1 MTSTTEPTIVPLPAL
16 APAQHKAQLWADDSQ
31 QVFAVV
37 MGERVPD
44 LPARLAGADVIDHDC
59 LLPGA
64 LEPEL
69 QRRAPYLVQLKRE
82 SAFTDWLLF
91 EAGAGLGDWGVLV
104 CSPAKRLFLRSHLRG
119 LLQARTPEGQQ
130 IALDWMDPQVLQIIL
145 PRFDAAA
152 LSAFMGPV
160 QSYVIAGAQH
170 WFTASL
176 NLGQLQS
183 RTVPLMK
190 AA

>member
-1 MTSTTEPTIVPLPAL
+1 MTTTEPTLIPLPAL

-37 MGERVPD
+37 MGDRVPD
-44 LPARLAGADVIDHDC
+44 LSARLAEADVIDHDC

-69 QRRAPYLVQLKRE
+69 QRRAPYLVHLKRE

-91 EAGAGLGDWGVLV
+91 EASAGLGPWGVLV

-119 LLQARTPEGQQ
+119 LLQARIPGGQQ
-130 IALDWMDPQVLQIIL
+130 IALDWMDPQILQILL
-145 PRFDAAA
+145 PLFDAAA

-160 QSYVIAGAQH
+160 QSYVIAGTDH

-176 NLGQLQS
+176 NLGQLHS
-183 RTVPLMK
+183 RSVPLAK

>member
-1 MTSTTEPTIVPLPAL
+1 MTSIEPTIIPLPAL
-16 APAQHKAQLWADDSQ
+16 APAQHKAQLWADDSH
-31 QVFAVV
+31 QVFAVI

-44 LPARLAGADVIDHDC
+44 LPAKLADADVIDHDC

-69 QRRAPYLVQLKRE
+69 QQRAPYLVQLRRE

-91 EAGAGLGDWGVLV
+91 EAGVGLGDWGVLV

-130 IALDWMDPQVLQIIL
+130 IAIDWMDPQILQILL
-145 PRFDAAA
+145 PRFDPAG

-160 QSYVIAGAQH
+160 QSYVVAGADR

-176 NLGQLQS
+176 NLGQLLARS
-183 RTVPLMK
+183 VPLTK

>member
-1 MTSTTEPTIVPLPAL
+1 MTSSEPTLVPQPAL

-44 LPARLAGADVIDHDC
+44 LPARLAQAEVIDHDC

-64 LEPEL
+64 LEPQA
-69 QRRAPYLVQLKRE
+69 QRSAPYLVHLKRE
-82 SAFTDWLLF
+82 STFTDWLLF
-91 EAGAGLGDWGVLV
+91 EAGAGLGDWGVLI
-104 CSPAKRLFLRSHLRG
+104 CSSAKRLVLRGHLRG
-119 LLQARTPEGQQ
+119 LLQARLPDGRQ
-130 IALDWMDPQVLQIIL
+130 IALDWMDPPIL
-145 PRFDAAA
+145 KILLPGFDPAV

-160 QSYVIAGAQH
+160 QAFVIAGAEH
-170 WFTASL
+170 WYTASL

-183 RTVPLMK
+183 RSIPLTK
-190 AA
+190 AG